1 MTEEEIEAVERLAN
15 KKVRNAIALDEHRN
29 VPIAEA
35 KAMGAMA
42 LFGEKYGEEV
52 RVIKY
57 GDSVELCGGTHVP
70 NTGNIGIIKIVSEGS
85 IAAGIRRIEAITGEN
100 VENAIHELQN
110 TIKYVGSL
118 LKTWQSNASRTLV
131 LNFLGRNKHCQTAS
145 N

>member
-70 NTGNIGIIKIVSEGS
+70 NTGNIGIIKIV
-85 IAAGIRRIEAITGEN
+85 
-100 VENAIHELQN
+100 
-110 TIKYVGSL
+110 
-118 LKTWQSNASRTLV
+118 
-131 LNFLGRNKHCQTAS
+131 
-145 N
+145 